1 MIISAISD
9 THGRPFTI
17 PPCDVFIH
25 AGDITA
31 GGSLQET
38 ATFAVWL
45 AQQTQAKHKLITPG
59 NHDAVFQQEP
69 DLVRHVFS
77 GIATVLI
84 DESVTIDGVMFHGSP
99 WTPPFMN
106 WSWMMAENGL
116 AEVYKRMSED
126 VDILF
131 THGPPYGIFD
141 TGYQEPHVG
150 SKSLGSAVAHRMINH
165 HIFGHLHHD
174 GGNSLY
180 SPEETHLETTFHN
193 VAACDDAY
201 KLVRQPIIIEL

>member
-1 MIISAISD
+1 MIIACIAD
-9 THGRPFTI
+9 THGRAFEI

-31 GGSLQET
+31 GGSLPET
-38 ATFAVWL
+38 AAFAGWL
-45 AQQTQAKHKLITPG
+45 GQQTQAKHKLLTPG

-69 DLVRHVFS
+69 DLVRHIFS

-84 DESVTIDGVMFHGSP
+84 DEGATINGVEFWGSP

-106 WSWMMAENGL
+106 WWWMMAEDGL
-116 AEVYKRMSED
+116 KEIYKRMSED

-150 SKSLGSAVAHRMINH
+150 SKSLGNAVSHRMINH

-174 GGNSLY
+174 GGQSLY

-193 VAACDDAY
+193 IAACDDAY
-201 KLVRQPIIIEL
+201 VMRRGCKIIEI